1 MNLRKLFHVKQSPV
15 SVIDV
20 FKADPTPPS
29 AWSRL
34 EALGY
39 TFVRGVT
46 RNGKTEYAFFLGD
59 EMVSDEWSKPLTI
72 HESLIMREAWAAARL
87 EALKE

>member
-1 MNLRKLFHVKQSPV
+1 MNLFRRQTPPV
-15 SVIDV
+15 SVREV
-20 FKADPTPPS
+20 FRESHTEPT
-29 AWSRL
+29 AWKQL

>member
-1 MNLRKLFHVKQSPV
+1 MNIFRRQTPPV
-15 SVIDV
+15 SVREV
-20 FKADPTPPS
+20 FRESPTEPT

-39 TFVRGVT
+39 TMERGVT
-46 RNGKTEYAFFLGD
+46 KDGKTEYAFYCNGKI
-59 EMVSDEWSKPLTI
+59 ESEWSKPLTI
-72 HESLIMREAWAAARL
+72 HESLNMREAWAAARL